1 MFNHSNKTAL
11 VTGASRGIGK
21 EIASILAE
29 NGIKVI
35 GVATSEKSLESISNI
50 DNIIPLACDISDEQ
64 SVEKIYTSIKEHSES
79 IDILVNN
86 AGIHM
91 DNILLRMDTKEWKKV
106 LDVNLNGPFY
116 LTRLLL
122 KDMIKNKQGR
132 IVNISSI
139 SGTDGNK
146 GQSNYSAS
154 KGGLLAF
161 TKSLAKE
168 VGRRNITVNCIA
180 PGIIET
186 DMIADLSD
194 TVKTDYLKKIPLKKF
209 GKPEDI
215 GKMILFLCS
224 DEASYITGQ
233 TFYIDGGM
241 SLNYFSSY
249 IMSSADKVKNI
260 IVDKLGV
267 EESRIVPEA
276 SFLDDLGADSLDLVE
291 LIMEFEEE
299 FDLEIPDEDAEG
311 ITTVGSAIDYINKHT
326 S

>member
-21 EIASILAE
+21 EISSILAK

-64 SVEKIYTSIKEHSES
+64 SVENLYTSIKEHSES

-91 DNILLRMDTKEWKKV
+91 DNILLRMDTKEWEKV

-122 KDMIKNKQGR
+122 KDMIKNKKGR

-168 VGRRNITVNCIA
+168 VGKRDITINAVA
-180 PGIIET
+180 PGYIST
-186 DMIADLSD
+186 DM
-194 TVKTDYLKKIPLKKF
+194 TENNKGVNVDYLVKEIPLGRF
-209 GKPEDI
+209 GEPEEVASLI
-215 GKMILFLCS
+215 TFICS
-224 DEASYITGQ
+224 EGASYITGQ
-233 TFYIDGGM
+233 TIHINGGLYM
-241 SLNYFSSY
+241 
-249 IMSSADKVKNI
+249 
-260 IVDKLGV
+260 
-267 EESRIVPEA
+267 
-276 SFLDDLGADSLDLVE
+276 
-291 LIMEFEEE
+291 
-299 FDLEIPDEDAEG
+299 
-311 ITTVGSAIDYINKHT
+311 
-326 S
+326 

>member
-21 EIASILAE
+21 EIASILAK

-35 GVATSEKSLESISNI
+35 GVATSEKSLEAIKNI

-64 SVEKIYTSIKEHSES
+64 SVENLYTSIKEHSES

-186 DMIADLSD
+186 DMIGDLSD
-194 TVKTDYLKKIPLKKF
+194 TVKTDYLKRIPLKKF

-241 SLNYFSSY
+241 SLN
-249 IMSSADKVKNI
+249 
-260 IVDKLGV
+260 
-267 EESRIVPEA
+267 
-276 SFLDDLGADSLDLVE
+276 
-291 LIMEFEEE
+291 
-299 FDLEIPDEDAEG
+299 
-311 ITTVGSAIDYINKHT
+311 
-326 S
+326 